1 MITKEEF
8 NALVRDALKHLF
20 DYARLEQHPLVRW
33 LPPSSTSETQA
44 QRLSRVIVQTIEQLD
59 PGDDFFYGSKERRS
73 YTILWNRYV
82 EMIPV
87 DEVLDEIGLSQRQF
101 HRDHS
106 QAIEALANVL
116 WQAWKIEEQNK
127 ATLVV
132 EDNFTDMSDPLSLA
146 KEEAYKLVVDAS
158 VEEYSITSLVVD
170 VLHMLES
177 FIEANKVT
185 LKVDLPA
192 DLPQIS
198 GIRVAIRQILIQ
210 LVSHAINAAPG
221 STIFLQ
227 SAVMTDAVI
236 LHLRVETVKDNTLAK
251 LTPEEE
257 FVLAMCQSLA
267 DLNNGALEFRSTLP
281 NTWEASLSL
290 FFQRALTILVVDDNE
305 GLIDLF
311 KRYLRGTCYQV
322 HGTHNVQDALTW
334 IEKNQL
340 DIIMLDI
347 MMPEQDGYEA
357 LQKFRHL
364 PRLVDTPIIVC
375 SIVADPGL
383 AHSLGADFILKKPVS
398 RQDLLAALEKIAPG
412 PPSLRSVAKIE

>member
-1 MITKEEF
+1 MMTKEEF
-8 NALVRDALKHLF
+8 NALVRDVLKHLF
-20 DYARLEQHPLVRW
+20 DYARLEKHPLVRW

-82 EMIPV
+82 EMMSV
-87 DEVLDEIGLSQRQF
+87 DEVLDEIGLSHRQF

-106 QAIEALANVL
+106 QAVEALANVL
-116 WQAWKIEEQNK
+116 WQAWKIEDQNK
-127 ATLVV
+127 VTLVV
-132 EDNFTDMSDPLSLA
+132 EDKPTDISELLSLA
-146 KEEAYKLVVDAS
+146 QEEAYKLVVDAN
-158 VEEYSITSLVVD
+158 VEQYSITSLVAD

-177 FIEANKVT
+177 FIEANHVT
-185 LKVDLPA
+185 LKVDLST

-198 GIRVAIRQILIQ
+198 GIRVATRQILIQ

-227 SAVMTDAVI
+227 DTVITDAVI
-236 LHLRVETVKDNTLAK
+236 LHLRVETVEDNTLAK

-267 DLNNGALEFRSTLP
+267 DLNNALLEFKTTIP

-290 FFQRALTILVVDDNE
+290 FFQRALTVLVVDDSE

-311 KRYLRGTCYQV
+311 KRYVRSTHYQV
-322 HGTHNVQDALTW
+322 HGAHTVQEALTW
-334 IEKNQL
+334 LEKNQP

-364 PRLVDTPIIVC
+364 SRFVDTPIIIC

-383 AHSLGADFILKKPVS
+383 AHSLGADFVLKKPVS

-412 PPSLRSVAKIE
+412 PPSLKSVAKIE